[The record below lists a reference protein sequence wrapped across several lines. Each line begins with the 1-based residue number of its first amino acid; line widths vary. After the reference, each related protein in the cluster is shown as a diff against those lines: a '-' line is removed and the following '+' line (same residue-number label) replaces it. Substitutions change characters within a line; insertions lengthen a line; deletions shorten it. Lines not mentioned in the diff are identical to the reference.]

1 MNDKYKVIPG
11 FSRYRINTETE
22 EVQSNAFGKG
32 WKKIKPHRNGL
43 VRIISD
49 DKGTEYS
56 GNPTRI
62 LYAAQRGINP
72 AKMGRHLVVVKQKDG
87 ELVLLDRKALAE
99 RNIKQ
104 WTPKSAE
111 AAKEEYANAIDFCR
125 CVLRAYE
132 TEDYTEV
139 VTHIWKK
146 HSEVVAYIRA
156 NRMCL
161 TEEGVNELWMQAF
174 DITLTNIRNKGSFVC
189 NIGAYLK
196 KVIRTL
202 YAQKLK
208 INKLLRSYDD
218 GQTRLSRIV

>member
-1 MNDKYKVIPG
+1 MSEYKTIPV

-49 DKGTEYS
+49 DKGTEYAGS
-56 GNPTRI
+56 PTRI

-104 WTPKSAE
+104 RTPKSVE
-111 AAKEEYANAIDFCR
+111 SAKEEYAKAIDFCR

-146 HSEVVAYIRA
+146 HDEAVAYIKA
-156 NRMCL
+156 NKMSL
-161 TEEGVNELWMQAF
+161 TEEGVNEMWMQVF
-174 DITLTNIRNKGSFVC
+174 DIVLTNIRNKGSFVC
-189 NIGAYLK
+189 NVSAYIR

-202 YAQKLK
+202 YAQKLRV
-208 INKLLRSYDD
+208 NKLLRSYDD
-218 GQTRLSRIV
+218 GQTRLSRII

>member
-1 MNDKYKVIPG
+1 MSNYKIIPG

-22 EVQSNAFGKG
+22 EVQSNVYGKG

-49 DKGTEYS
+49 DKEIEYS
-56 GNPTRI
+56 GSPTRI

-72 AKMGRHLVVVKQKDG
+72 AKMGRNLVVVKQQDG
-87 ELVLLDRKALAE
+87 ELMLLDRKALVE
-99 RNIKQ
+99 RNIKLKKPRSIE
-104 WTPKSAE
+104 T
-111 AAKEEYANAIDFCR
+111 AKEEYANAIDFCR

-146 HSEVVAYIRA
+146 HGEVVAYIRA
-156 NRMCL
+156 NNMCQ
-161 TEEGVNELWMQAF
+161 TEEGINEMWMQAF

-189 NIGAYLK
+189 NVGAYLK
-196 KVIRTL
+196 KVIRSI

-208 INKLLRSYDD
+208 INKLLRSYDG
-218 GQTRLSRIV
+218 GQTRLSCII

>member
-1 MNDKYKVIPG
+1 MNEYKTIPG

-49 DKGTEYS
+49 DKRTEYAGS
-56 GNPTRI
+56 PTRI

-104 WTPKSAE
+104 RTPKSVE
-111 AAKEEYANAIDFCR
+111 SAKEEYAKAIDFCR

-146 HSEVVAYIRA
+146 HDEAIAYIKA
-156 NRMCL
+156 NKMSL
-161 TEEGVNELWMQAF
+161 TEEGVNEMWMQVF
-174 DITLTNIRNKGSFVC
+174 DIVLTNIRNKGSFVC
-189 NIGAYLK
+189 NVSEYIR

-202 YAQKLK
+202 YAQKLRV
-208 INKLLRSYDD
+208 NKLLRSYDN
-218 GQTRLSRIV
+218 GQTRLSRII